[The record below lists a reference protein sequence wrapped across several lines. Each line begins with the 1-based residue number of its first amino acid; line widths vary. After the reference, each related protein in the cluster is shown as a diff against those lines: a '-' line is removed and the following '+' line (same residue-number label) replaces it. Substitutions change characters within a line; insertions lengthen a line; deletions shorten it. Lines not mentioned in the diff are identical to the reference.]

1 MIKQF
6 VLVLLAVSVL
16 AGCGDDKEKVAR
28 EKIGEVKV
36 AFDNRPIGTLNEAGT
51 HSLTS
56 ADINACVTQL
66 TDAKA
71 KLDQIQTEYAS
82 TQAVQSMETQ
92 MFAGKLR
99 GQLATCKQTKAQMG
113 W

>member
-6 VLVLLAVSVL
+6 VLGMLAVSIL
-16 AGCGDDKEKVAR
+16 AGCSGDKEKVAR

-36 AFDNRPIGTLNEAGT
+36 AYDNRPQGTPNEAGT
-51 HSLTS
+51 RSLTS
-56 ADINACVTQL
+56 DDINTCVAQM

-71 KLDQIQTEYAS
+71 KLDQIQADYAS
-82 TQAVQSMETQ
+82 TQAVQSIETQ

-99 GQLATCKQTKAQMG
+99 GQLASCKQTKAQMG